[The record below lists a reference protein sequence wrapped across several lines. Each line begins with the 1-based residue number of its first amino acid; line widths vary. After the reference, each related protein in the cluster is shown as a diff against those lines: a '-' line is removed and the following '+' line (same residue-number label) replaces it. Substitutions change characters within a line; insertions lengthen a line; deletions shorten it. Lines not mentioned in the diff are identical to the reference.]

1 MLCMRRIA
9 RHTALIAWLP
19 LVVSLAVTGDLIM
32 DLAFEGP
39 DLSTSAE
46 GTPIQ
51 EEFDNPAEHI
61 LMASQKTDGP
71 VGIVWPAWAWVA
83 FAALLMSAYLPTI
96 SSTGAAP
103 THERPPRSS
112 PVPLLLP
119 LRI

>member
-1 MLCMRRIA
+1 
-9 RHTALIAWLP
+9 
-19 LVVSLAVTGDLIM
+19 M
-32 DLAFEGP
+32 DLVFEGP

-51 EEFDNPAEHI
+51 EELDNPAEHI

-71 VGIVWPAWAWVA
+71 DGITWPAWTWVA
-83 FAALLMSAYLPTI
+83 FAALLMSACLPTI
-96 SSTGAAP
+96 SSTRAAP